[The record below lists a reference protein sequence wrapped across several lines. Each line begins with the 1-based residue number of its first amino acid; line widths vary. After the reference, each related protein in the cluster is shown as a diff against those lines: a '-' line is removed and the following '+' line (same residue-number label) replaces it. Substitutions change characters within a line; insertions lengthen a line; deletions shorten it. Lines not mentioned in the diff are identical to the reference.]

1 MTQITASILTAMTD
15 FFRRYAARRARRLA
29 LRTLLEMDPWRLDDL
44 GIDRQDVVAALTHP
58 RRSSDEMPSR
68 SGIKDAPA
76 AINCDIVETGNGN

>member
-44 GIDRQDVVAALTHP
+44 GIDRQDVVAALTRP
-58 RRSSDEMPSR
+58 SLPGVGAKGSSHGSPPR
-68 SGIKDAPA
+68 SGIVDAVGTKRP
-76 AINCDIVETGNGN
+76 